1 MLSGIKTQTRS
12 FARRR
17 ARRTRFHLPPG
28 NRQRI
33 ASLWRQRKAML
44 ELQRRW
50 RLRFATLRRAGQRWS
65 TSFWWKGHSHI
76 RGTLRLNDPVRR
88 MWPCIRWLLESH
100 MGRQRRK
107 TKRRRTPRRVRAS
120 MSWCGWFRCRHRGR
134 CPQMWLLVVRTSERR
149 NLDGRALLIAVWR
162 HNRSVI
168 NYLRTQGY
176 YHGGKAADQ

>member
-1 MLSGIKTQTRS
+1 
-12 FARRR
+12 
-17 ARRTRFHLPPG
+17 
-28 NRQRI
+28 
-33 ASLWRQRKAML
+33 
-44 ELQRRW
+44 
-50 RLRFATLRRAGQRWS
+50 
-65 TSFWWKGHSHI
+65 
-76 RGTLRLNDPVRR
+76 LNDPVRR

-162 HNRSVI
+162 HSRSVI
-168 NYLRTQGY
+168 NYLRTRGILCNFGNSQWQFQGITESNNFISY
-176 YHGGKAADQ
+176 WPVDRAKDDVK